1 MSLASPH
8 PLSPA
13 KIDSEHA
20 LMCSRVASV
29 LPAAQ
34 DVYRLA
40 LLCIKAEEEA
50 ANVCENKQ
58 NKI

>member
-20 LMCSRVASV
+20 LVYSRALSA
-29 LPAAQ
+29 LPAAR
-34 DVYRLA
+34 DVCMLE

-50 ANVCENKQ
+50 VGITNRIKF
-58 NKI
+58 K